1 MLPNT
6 FTDSLLLV
14 KDVVGELLPEPERQ
28 TSKKIYSLVQTRDVE
43 RPSPRLPMS
52 AATHAAISAQ
62 LSLHPPTFS
71 PNKLYDFLPTSQD
84 PQPLLLVKKPAR
96 EAGYNTVISSS
107 TSSKVSK
114 TLTDTW
120 SATRQRLAISSMQD
134 WGLAALQRSVAAAQS
149 LSTDGS
155 AAHLLKAQLA
165 SIQDQIS
172 FMGKVWV
179 DGMTLDSQAAVQQ
192 HCLLRDRT
200 LTSTSKLD
208 AEQKDRLRTLPLTG
222 DTLFNGKLSEA
233 SLRPGM
239 GRE

>member
-1 MLPNT
+1 
-6 FTDSLLLV
+6 
-14 KDVVGELLPEPERQ
+14 
-28 TSKKIYSLVQTRDVE
+28 
-43 RPSPRLPMS
+43 
-52 AATHAAISAQ
+52 
-62 LSLHPPTFS
+62 
-71 PNKLYDFLPTSQD
+71 
-84 PQPLLLVKKPAR
+84 
-96 EAGYNTVISSS
+96 
-107 TSSKVSK
+107 
-114 TLTDTW
+114 
-120 SATRQRLAISSMQD
+120 MQD

-208 AEQKDRLRTLPLTG
+208 AEQKDRLRTFPLTG
-222 DTLFNGKLSEA
+222 DTLFNRKLSEA
-233 SLRPGM
+233 SLREEASPVE
-239 GRE
+239 R

>member
-1 MLPNT
+1 MLPT
-6 FTDSLLLV
+6 SFTDSLLLV

-84 PQPLLLVKKPAR
+84 TQPLLLVKKPAR
-96 EAGYNTVISSS
+96 EAGLQHFVISSS

-134 WGLAALQRSVAAAQS
+134 WGLAALQRSVTAAQS

-155 AAHLLKAQLA
+155 AAHLLKTQLA

-172 FMGKVWV
+172 FMRKVWV

-200 LTSTSKLD
+200 LTGTSNADQYVRRGTERSTSHTSV
-208 AEQKDRLRTLPLTG
+208 DRRYS
-222 DTLFNGKLSEA
+222 FQ
-233 SLRPGM
+233 
-239 GRE
+239 REVE